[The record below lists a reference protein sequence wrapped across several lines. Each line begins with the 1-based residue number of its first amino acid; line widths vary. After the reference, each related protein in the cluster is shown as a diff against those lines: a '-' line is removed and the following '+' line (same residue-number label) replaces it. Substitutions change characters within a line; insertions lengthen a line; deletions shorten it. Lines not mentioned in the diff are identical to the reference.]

1 MFFER
6 LLQGKWNLAGFSS
19 SKLGELLLAANS
31 YALRICPYKTEESLA
46 TEQPFQELDDSL
58 HC

>member
-19 SKLGELLLAANS
+19 SKLGELLLAVNS

-46 TEQPFQELDDSL
+46 TEQPF
-58 HC
+58 